1 MVNLSEKWQE
11 VLKILEKEI
20 PNESYT
26 TWVLPLVPSVMEE
39 NRLVLLTHQSFTIM
53 TVKASYGEIITKALT
68 EVFKEPVTFE
78 IIYDAELDK
87 EYQKKVKKASKE
99 EQKTKQ
105 AELIENKYDGLK
117 QMLSDC
123 NLNTK
128 YQFDN
133 FVVGGYN
140 KLAYGAA
147 LAIAEGKSKGRF
159 NPLFIY
165 GGSGLGKTHLM
176 QAIGNYMMTKKRA
189 KVKYVTTEDFLNDLI
204 ENLYKGYE
212 KDTFAKGAEKNKRMS
227 KFRQKYRDVD
237 VLLIDDI
244 QFISG
249 KQRMEEELFN
259 IFDALHRG
267 DKQIVLTS
275 DRLPSEISGI
285 SDRLKTRCEWGLMA
299 DIGIPDLE
307 TRMAILKQ
315 LIESDGMTSFS
326 LEVIEF
332 LATVYKNNIRELE
345 GAYNKVCAYCS
356 IYGEEPTLDVVK
368 KAINYNGKT
377 KKITP
382 DFIIEKSAEFFGIK
396 AEDIKGNSRVAAIA
410 YARKTAIYLIREL
423 TGESWQSIGATLG
436 GRKHST
442 VMYSYTEVKENSARD
457 SKISE
462 EINTLFN
469 IINQS

>member
-1 MVNLSEKWQE
+1 MINLNEQWEK

-20 PNESYT
+20 PGASYN
-26 TWVLPLVPSVMEE
+26 TWVLPLVPSSFEE
-39 NRLVLLTHQSFTIM
+39 NRLILLTPQSFT
-53 TVKASYGEIITKALT
+53 TVTIKTSYGDIITKALSD
-68 EVFKEPVTFE
+68 VFKEPVAFD

-99 EQKTKQ
+99 EEKK
-105 AELIENKYDGLK
+105 IEISESKYDSLK
-117 QMLSDC
+117 QMQSDC
-123 NLNTK
+123 HLNTK
-128 YQFDN
+128 YKFDN
-133 FVVGGYN
+133 FVVGSYN

-147 LAIAEGKSKGRF
+147 IGVAEGKANGKF

-176 QAIGNYMMTKKRA
+176 QAIGNHMLTKKKAR
-189 KVKYVTTEDFLNDLI
+189 VRYVTTEEFLNDLL
-204 ENLYKGYE
+204 ENLYKGVE
-212 KDTFAKGAEKNKRMS
+212 KDTFSKGAEKNKRMS

-244 QFISG
+244 QFVSG

-259 IFDALHRG
+259 IFDALYQA

-275 DRLPSEISGI
+275 DRLPADIPGI
-285 SDRLKTRCEWGLMA
+285 SERLKTRFQRGLTA
-299 DIGIPDLE
+299 DMGIPDLE

-315 LIESDGMTSFS
+315 LIVNDGTIDFS

-332 LATVYKNNIRELE
+332 LATIYKNNIRELE
-345 GAYNKVCAYCS
+345 GAYNKVYAYCS
-356 IYGEEPTLDVVK
+356 IYGEEPTLDIVK
-368 KAINYNGKT
+368 KAINYKAVQKQINSK
-377 KKITP
+377 
-382 DFIIEKSAEFFGIK
+382 FIIDKVAEFYEVK
-396 AEDIKGNSRVAAIA
+396 PEDITGTSRTGKIA
-410 YARKTAIYLIREL
+410 YARKTAVYMIREI
-423 TGESWQSIGATLG
+423 TGDSWQSIGAVLG

-442 VMYSYTEVKENSARD
+442 IMYSYTEVKENLARD
-457 SKISE
+457 NKLTD